1 MIVAWPVV
9 LAAMSIAALVVGL
22 RGIVRLRDRSG
33 SYGSPPLDWMTQFP
47 SPRGLASRLD
57 RLPASAPARGVLGSP
72 ALGRSRAAAVLGV
85 GALALVATAI
95 VPVALPMLLIAPLAA
110 FALPDLLSMRVV
122 AQRRRNLVD
131 QLPDALDLL
140 AVSARAGMTIDRAV
154 DLVAERLGGPFKDE
168 FELVRRELELGTSRR
183 SALTALAERTAAEP
197 VERLCAALIRA
208 EELGTP
214 VADALERLAGGMR
227 HTRSQEV
234 RERAAKAAPKIQLV
248 VALLMVPATLMLVIG
263 LLLIELARQV
273 NAVIGAG

>member
-1 MIVAWPVV
+1 
-9 LAAMSIAALVVGL
+9 
-22 RGIVRLRDRSG
+22 
-33 SYGSPPLDWMTQFP
+33 
-47 SPRGLASRLD
+47 
-57 RLPASAPARGVLGSP
+57 
-72 ALGRSRAAAVLGV
+72 
-85 GALALVATAI
+85 
-95 VPVALPMLLIAPLAA
+95 MLLIAPLAA